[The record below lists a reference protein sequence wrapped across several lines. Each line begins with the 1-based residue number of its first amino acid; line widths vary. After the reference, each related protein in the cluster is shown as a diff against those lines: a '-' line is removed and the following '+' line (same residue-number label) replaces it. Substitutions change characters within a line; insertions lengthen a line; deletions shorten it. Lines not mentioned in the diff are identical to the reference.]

1 MKIRPRSFILMFVS
15 LAFFTAIA
23 LGLWGFTGSVFYL
36 VNFLAIGACLALG
49 TGLWPLLS
57 LRRKPMARR
66 LSQLLV
72 GGYLFVGIG
81 IGLVYLGFGY
91 IMPENLQIEGFWLWL
106 FSGVFMASVLHYLI
120 AKIGGP
126 LLFSRGWCGWA
137 CWTAA
142 VLDLLPWKRSP
153 GRLAPRW
160 ERLRWLFLAVSLAAM
175 VGLTLFAGLT
185 LQRTVGA
192 VSVGREVP
200 AGVTRYAGIAQIP
213 ELWWFLAGNA
223 AYYAAGIALA
233 AVLRDNR
240 AFCKYLCPISL
251 LMKAGSRF
259 SLLKIGTNDAACNF
273 CGACERVCPMDVQI
287 TEYLR
292 AHRRVSCSEC
302 IICQSCVAACPRGA
316 LRFSLGFDA
325 GFRDLLIRRAP
336 ARSAENVESDATGD
350 RP

>member
-1 MKIRPRSFILMFVS
+1 MKIRLRPFLPMVVS
-15 LAFFTAIA
+15 LAIFAAIA
-23 LGLWGFTGSVFYL
+23 LGLWSITGSVFYL
-36 VNFLAIGACLALG
+36 VNFLLIGACLALG

-57 LRRKPMARR
+57 PRRKPMARR

-72 GGYLFVGIG
+72 GGYLFIGIG
-81 IGLVYLGFGY
+81 VGLVYLGFGY

-120 AKIGGP
+120 AKIAGP

-160 ERLRWLFLAVSLAAM
+160 ERMRWLSLAVSSLGM
-175 VGLTLFAGLT
+175 VGLMLVTGLSVW
-185 LQRTVGA
+185 RTIGVVR
-192 VSVGREVP
+192 VSGEVP
-200 AGVTRYAGIAQIP
+200 VGVTRYAGIAQIP

-223 AYYAAGIALA
+223 AYYVVGITLA

-240 AFCKYLCPISL
+240 AFCKYLCPVCL

-259 SLLKIGTNDAACNF
+259 SLLKIGTNAAACTF
-273 CGACERVCPMDVQI
+273 CGACERACPMDVRI

-292 AHRRVSCSEC
+292 EHRRVSCSEC
-302 IICQSCVAACPRGA
+302 IICQSCIAACPRGA
-316 LRFSLGFDA
+316 LQFSLGFDV
-325 GFRDLLIRRAP
+325 GFRDRLVRRAP
-336 ARSAENVESDATGD
+336 ALFGEDTKSDAIGD
-350 RP
+350 RL